1 LYIQIAGWPRARVG
15 TPSQRNNMSTL
26 RQIIANTV
34 NAQRSTGPVTPQG
47 KAASSMNNFKF
58 GLTGNCFAVLAWE
71 KQEEYDA
78 LRDSLVAE
86 HRPSTPTQHL
96 LIEKMAQHHWLS
108 LRATVLQ
115 ETCFTQEYPDCDQE
129 KKLALYIRYQ
139 NMHERAFYKAQNE
152 FAKLTAE
159 KRKQEIGFESQERK
173 RNDEIRK
180 QEMHAARIQF
190 INAKTATHSAR
201 IPSYVPPPMN
211 RTVDEIPLE
220 KAHKEAA

>member
-1 LYIQIAGWPRARVG
+1 
-15 TPSQRNNMSTL
+15 MSTF

-47 KAASSMNNFKF
+47 KAASSMNNLKF
-58 GLTGNCFAVLAWE
+58 GLTGNCFGVLAWE
-71 KQEEYDA
+71 KQEEYEA
-78 LRDSLVAE
+78 LRDGLIAE
-86 HRPSTPTQHL
+86 HQPSTPTEHL

-139 NMHERAFYKAQNE
+139 TTHERAFYKALNE
-152 FAKLTAE
+152 LAKLRAE
-159 KRKQEIGFESQERK
+159 KRKAEIGFESQDHQHAAET
-173 RNDEIRK
+173 RK

-190 INAKTATHSAR
+190 INAKTATHTAR
-201 IPSYVPPPMN
+201 IPSHVPPTMN
-211 RTVDEIPLE
+211 QPVDEIPLE
-220 KAHKEAA
+220 KAHGEAA